1 MAGFRLAL
9 CAHALNP
16 RKIDLEA
23 DVQALT
29 FTTMVSGYRE
39 TRIVSSAAL
48 DRREAADRQASRIAE
63 ATEYGSGAALNHS
76 AKGRDKGAA

>member
-39 TRIVSSAAL
+39 TRIDALAATL
-48 DRREAADRQASRIAE
+48 RKDESVLAFECRA
-63 ATEYGSGAALNHS
+63 GSP
-76 AKGRDKGAA
+76 